1 MLTAISTSLSK
12 RRWQSRLANH
22 PVESRH
28 LVDHPAEVCHVAEEV
43 HRLPAHPVEVR
54 HVADH
59 SVELR
64 RLPAEVHRLPAEVC
78 HLPDHRAEI
87 LHVADHRAEIRHVA
101 DHRVEIRHVA
111 GRAAEVCRLA
121 DRTMEVPVLLPR
133 CADSLLRCAMSLN
146 ISLTSLLM
154 WVHPVY
160 VPSVLRPCIPS
171 SCLLSHA
178 NWNRRSHVIKS
189 SRMDPF
195 KQLGCRAVQQ
205 QHQTEECE
213 LERMGESQNAKC
225 TRNLCSESTP
235 LFPAIHCLASLLV
248 SRLLY
253 CNSFPL

>member
-1 MLTAISTSLSK
+1 MLTASSASLSR

-22 PVESRH
+22 PLESRH

-43 HRLPAHPVEVR
+43 FRLPAHPVEVR

-59 SVELR
+59 SVEVR
-64 RLPAEVHRLPAEVC
+64 RLP
-78 HLPDHRAEI
+78 
-87 LHVADHRAEIRHVA
+87 AEIRHVA
-101 DHRVEIRHVA
+101 DHRAEIRHVA

-133 CADSLLRCAMSLN
+133 CADSLLRCAVSLT

-160 VPSVLRPCIPS
+160 VPSVLCPCIPS

-195 KQLGCRAVQQ
+195 KQLGCRAVQ
-205 QHQTEECE
+205 
-213 LERMGESQNAKC
+213 
-225 TRNLCSESTP
+225 
-235 LFPAIHCLASLLV
+235 
-248 SRLLY
+248 
-253 CNSFPL
+253 